1 MDGGPGWQ
9 DAEGRAPSR
18 QMQREGRRGEPP
30 ASTRT
35 GHVTAAWV
43 ALRRSSAS
51 QVLAPGTLL
60 HVPQDGRA
68 AALWGRSPRSA
79 ESRRASCGPSTSV
92 LPLTVTNAC
101 TVTSWPGIQALL
113 VTERATG
120 QGSIG
125 LRALRASCEGGG
137 AAPPGAAQ
145 GTVVAAVALGLRG
158 SQTGRACGGPGL
170 LWQVGGQRPPL
181 LHTSCGQRICWEA
194 GASAPLLLQAR

>member
-18 QMQREGRRGEPP
+18 QMQREGRSGEPP

-51 QVLAPGTLL
+51 QVLAPWILL

-101 TVTSWPGIQALL
+101 KVTSWLGIQALL

-120 QGSIG
+120 QGSVG
-125 LRALRASCEGGG
+125 LRALR
-137 AAPPGAAQ
+137 
-145 GTVVAAVALGLRG
+145 
-158 SQTGRACGGPGL
+158 
-170 LWQVGGQRPPL
+170 
-181 LHTSCGQRICWEA
+181 TSC
-194 GASAPLLLQAR
+194 